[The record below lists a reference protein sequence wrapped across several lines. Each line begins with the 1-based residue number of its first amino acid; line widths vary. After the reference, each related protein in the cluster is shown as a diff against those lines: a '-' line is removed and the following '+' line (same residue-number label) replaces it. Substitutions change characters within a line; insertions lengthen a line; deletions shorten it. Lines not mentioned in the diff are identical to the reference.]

1 MANENCKNVFFISLA
16 AADDRGKPKRQSYIF
31 DLITKLEF
39 KDSNVKALDVL
50 DLLAS
55 YKTQNPTYDAKE
67 ITVYYLVKHFVQEN
81 SDADI
86 IVDEC
91 PILLSGNRTSN

>member
-1 MANENCKNVFFISLA
+1 MANENGKNVFFISLA
-16 AADDRGKPKRQSYIF
+16 ATRGYGKPEPHSFIF

-50 DLLAS
+50 DLLGA
-55 YKTQNPTYDAKE
+55 YKIQNPTYDTKE
-67 ITVYYLVKHFVQEN
+67 ITVYDLVEYFVQEN
-81 SDADI
+81 SDADV

-91 PILLSGNRTSN
+91 PILWSGTRTST